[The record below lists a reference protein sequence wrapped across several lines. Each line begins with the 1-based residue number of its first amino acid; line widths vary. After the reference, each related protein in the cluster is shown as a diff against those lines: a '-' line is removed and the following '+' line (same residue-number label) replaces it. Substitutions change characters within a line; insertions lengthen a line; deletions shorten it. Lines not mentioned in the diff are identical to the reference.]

1 MKKISYSEF
10 VDRMWAHGKDHRNNE
25 DYRDAITGVIVY
37 KQSNFPKPYTEEERS
52 YRVSSCNR
60 CFQDGKIANSM
71 FGDCLDG
78 KDLGVRLDWYRWD
91 VDFCYMDEPDV
102 ITHNGVD
109 ITVSES
115 GTYRLTSPVNGTT
128 RCFRD
133 LDQAKNY
140 IDHAEALDS
149 LAEAMGLNAWS

>member
-37 KQSNFPKPYTEEERS
+37 KQSNFPKLYTEEERS

-78 KDLGVRLDWYRWD
+78 KDLGVRLDWYNWD
-91 VDFCYMDEPDV
+91 VDFCYMDEPEEPKDRSV
-102 ITHNGVD
+102 IVIQDRSEITIDENGV
-109 ITVSES
+109 IHPTAPIS
-115 GTYRLTSPVNGTT
+115 GG
-128 RCFRD
+128 
-133 LDQAKNY
+133 
-140 IDHAEALDS
+140 
-149 LAEAMGLNAWS
+149 AWS